1 MWLFDRLRSVANSIA
16 TAVKGIVAWFRNDT
30 FIAQEAAREIERL
43 KMVNIY
49 RDRLAQKRQ
58 QRAALPS
65 VVEQLP
71 ACHPPVLQPYANR
84 TTRPAWAQTAYNL
97 YVRGEIR
104 SIPELKETLETLRF
118 MYERPQLR
126 K

>member
-1 MWLFDRLRSVANSIA
+1 MWLFDRIRSVAKNIA
-16 TAVKGIVAWFRNDT
+16 TAVKGVFTWFRNDASS
-30 FIAQEAAREIERL
+30 AQEAAREIERL

-58 QRAALPS
+58 QRAVIPPTVEPLP
-65 VVEQLP
+65 V
-71 ACHPPVLQPYANR
+71 CHPPVLQPYANR